1 MLFKTC
7 VRNKEKEKAG
17 TIILNLERYFFITTS
32 ITLKITFSPPKNQY
46 FSIIS
51 RLHHVLNMYKLNVKL
66 QVYCMIFQD
75 FGWSLPLLP
84 IYLLYR
90 VIVCPDLAGKLE
102 NIVVTL
108 RHYI

>member
-1 MLFKTC
+1 M
-7 VRNKEKEKAG
+7 
-17 TIILNLERYFFITTS
+17 
-32 ITLKITFSPPKNQY
+32 FSPPKNQY

-51 RLHHVLNMYKLNVKL
+51 RLHHFLNMYKLNDKL

-75 FGWSLPLLP
+75 FRWILPLLP

-108 RHYI
+108 RH